1 MEGEFTNDQ
10 INQLKE
16 AFQLFD
22 KDGDGRITVQ
32 ELSTVLKSLE
42 QNATETELQD
52 IINEFDM
59 GQRRVFLSLGIKK
72 IHAIFLFI
80 LGNWEQMCLI
90 LMNYLWN
97 FFRVKLGFVYLFL
110 SKFSLSSFHICRP
123 TTPGALILNHL

>member
-10 INQLKE
+10 IDQLKE
-16 AFQLFD
+16 AFTLFD

-59 GQRRVFLSLGIKK
+59 GQRRFFLSQWIKK
-72 IHAIFLFI
+72 NSLLFSYLYQKIIFNL
-80 LGNWEQMCLI
+80 
-90 LMNYLWN
+90 
-97 FFRVKLGFVYLFL
+97 
-110 SKFSLSSFHICRP
+110 
-123 TTPGALILNHL
+123 

>member
-16 AFQLFD
+16 AFKLFD

-59 GQRRVFLSLGIKK
+59 GQRRVFLSQGTKK
-72 IHAIFLFI
+72 IPAIFLFI
-80 LGNWEQMCLI
+80 LRNYIQS
-90 LMNYLWN
+90 LMGT
-97 FFRVKLGFVYLFL
+97 KH
-110 SKFSLSSFHICRP
+110 KC
-123 TTPGALILNHL
+123 A

>member
-59 GQRRVFLSLGIKK
+59 GQRRVFLSQGKGKSL
-72 IHAIFLFI
+72 LF
-80 LGNWEQMCLI
+80 
-90 LMNYLWN
+90 
-97 FFRVKLGFVYLFL
+97 KLYSIIIMGT
-110 SKFSLSSFHICRP
+110 KHKC
-123 TTPGALILNHL
+123 A

>member
-59 GQRRVFLSLGIKK
+59 GQRRVFLSQGKK
-72 IHAIFLFI
+72 ISAIFLFI
-80 LGNWEQMCLI
+80 LRNYIQS
-90 LMNYLWN
+90 LMG
-97 FFRVKLGFVYLFL
+97 K
-110 SKFSLSSFHICRP
+110 KHKC
-123 TTPGALILNHL
+123 A

>member
-59 GQRRVFLSLGIKK
+59 GQRRVFLSQGIEK
-72 IHAIFLFI
+72 ISAIFLFI
-80 LGNWEQMCLI
+80 LGNYTQS
-90 LMNYLWN
+90 LMGT
-97 FFRVKLGFVYLFL
+97 KH
-110 SKFSLSSFHICRP
+110 KC
-123 TTPGALILNHL
+123 A

>member
-16 AFQLFD
+16 AFKLFD

-52 IINEFDM
+52 IINEFDI
-59 GQRRVFLSLGIKK
+59 GQRRVFLRQRIKK
-72 IHAIFLFI
+72 DLCY
-80 LGNWEQMCLI
+80 L
-90 LMNYLWN
+90 NYN
-97 FFRVKLGFVYLFL
+97 Q
-110 SKFSLSSFHICRP
+110 
-123 TTPGALILNHL
+123 

>member
-97 FFRVKLGFVYLFL
+97 FF
-110 SKFSLSSFHICRP
+110 
-123 TTPGALILNHL
+123 